1 MKKFK
6 IALFFLLV
14 IAIAIMIWGNWE
26 FFSAKQSLR
35 INLIK
40 IVYPIPPVANG
51 LLLLGFF
58 ITGYLLST
66 FGGLMRRFQDKK
78 KNDMLKAKVTSQLDK
93 IASLKKELEFLQ
105 RNNNR
110 ASQEPEQTQTD
121 NTVTQS

>member
-26 FFSAKQSLR
+26 FFSAKQSLK
-35 INLIK
+35 INLVK
-40 IVYPIPPVANG
+40 VVYPIPPVANG

-58 ITGYLLST
+58 ITGYLLAT

-78 KNDMLKAKVTSQLDK
+78 KSDLLKAKVTSQLDK
-93 IASLKKELEFLQ
+93 IASLKKEVEFLQ
-105 RNNNR
+105 RNNSR
-110 ASQEPEQTQTD
+110 APQEPEQTQTD